1 MVETQTTDTLEI
13 VSVSVTNLNY
23 NTMKITSITPKNQSM
38 VNKAVNWLIKYNE
51 FNTQRDFISDN
62 LECEEYE
69 SKEWKSINRK
79 CENSFDK
86 YLDYMSELPKRE
98 QAQIEKSEL
107 Y

>member
-1 MVETQTTDTLEI
+1 MAETQTTDTLEI

-23 NTMKITSITPKNQSM
+23 NIMKITSITPKNQSM

-51 FNTQRDFISDN
+51 FNAQRDFISDN

-86 YLDYMSELPKRE
+86 YFS
-98 QAQIEKSEL
+98 
-107 Y
+107 

>member
-23 NTMKITSITPKNQSM
+23 NIMKITSITKKNQSM

-62 LECEEYE
+62 LECEEDEY
-69 SKEWKSINRK
+69 KEWKSINRK

-98 QAQIEKSEL
+98 QTQIYKSEL

>member
-23 NTMKITSITPKNQSM
+23 NIMKITSITPKNQSM

-62 LECEEYE
+62 LECYEYE
-69 SKEWKSINRK
+69 SKEWKAINIK
-79 CENSFDK
+79 CENAFDK

>member
-1 MVETQTTDTLEI
+1 
-13 VSVSVTNLNY
+13 
-23 NTMKITSITPKNQSM
+23 MKIKSITPKNQTL
-38 VNKAVNWLIKYNE
+38 VNKAVNWLIKHNEYNS
-51 FNTQRDFISDN
+51 QRDLISDN

-86 YLDYMSELPKRE
+86 YLYYMSELPKRE
-98 QAQIEKSEL
+98 QQKIEKSEL